1 MKNVGNARQGIV
13 AQALFFPCSIV
24 GPLISCSFVD
34 CVSVR
39 CALGF
44 PSPSF
49 FCASVYFFML
59 ISVSEHEIL
68 EVQSLSPFT
77 HFHII
82 FPPRLSLSRHFR
94 TWLSVHDLLATAP
107 SKAVAA
113 VGVNSLL
120 LDLLG
125 QGSKDRGQSE
135 QTLSQG
141 QVIGR
146 KVVDQEETQAVIMGA
161 ESFLSS

>member
-1 MKNVGNARQGIV
+1 MFLSV
-13 AQALFFPCSIV
+13 APWVS
-24 GPLISCSFVD
+24 PLPLSSAQVCI
-34 CVSVR
+34 
-39 CALGF
+39 
-44 PSPSF
+44 
-49 FCASVYFFML
+49 FFML

-77 HFHII
+77 LFHII

-141 QVIGR
+141 QVVGG
-146 KVVDQEETQAVIMGA
+146 KVVD
-161 ESFLSS
+161 